1 VTPRGHVSA
10 IMTELEAQT
19 HNVLVIEDDAD
30 VRSAVERV
38 LNGVGYTVESASNGQ
53 SGLELALSHR
63 PELVLVDV
71 GLPDRDGVSVTRELR
86 ERGFRSPILMLTARG
101 AVSDKVSG
109 LEAGA
114 DDYLPKPFDL
124 SELLARVKA
133 LLRRASIAADH
144 TLRAG
149 DIVID
154 PLTRRVHRQGREIEL
169 TQKEYALLE
178 FLVRNA
184 GRPVSRSL
192 IAEQVWKYDVDPA
205 TNVVDVYINYLRKKL
220 GDDKARPLIRTVRGV
235 GYMINGA

>member
-1 VTPRGHVSA
+1 
-10 IMTELEAQT
+10 
-19 HNVLVIEDDAD
+19 
-30 VRSAVERV
+30 VRAAVERV
-38 LNGVGYTVESASNGQ
+38 LANAGYTVQTASDGQ
-53 SGLELALSHR
+53 SGLRLALSVR
-63 PELVLVDV
+63 PEVLLVDV

-86 ERGFRSPILMLTARG
+86 EKGFRSPILMLTARG
-101 AVSDKVSG
+101 TVSDKVSG

-124 SELLARVKA
+124 TELTARVKA

-149 DIVID
+149 DVLID
-154 PLTRRVHRQGREIEL
+154 PLTRHVERGGRSIDL

-184 GRPVSRSL
+184 GQPVSRAI
-192 IAEQVWKYDVDPA
+192 IAEQVWKHEANPS

-220 GDDKARPLIRTVRGV
+220 GDDKSRPLIRTVRGV
-235 GYMINGA
+235 GYMISGA

>member
-1 VTPRGHVSA
+1 
-10 IMTELEAQT
+10 MTDVDART
-19 HNVLVIEDDAD
+19 HSVLLIEDDPD
-30 VRSAVERV
+30 VRAAVERV
-38 LNGVGYTVESASNGQ
+38 LATAGYAVQTASDGQ
-53 SGLELALSHR
+53 SGLRLALSVR
-63 PELVLVDV
+63 PEVLLVDV

-86 ERGFRSPILMLTARG
+86 EKGFRSPILMLTARG
-101 AVSDKVSG
+101 TVSDKVSG

-124 SELLARVKA
+124 TELTARVKA

-149 DIVID
+149 DVMID
-154 PLTRRVHRQGREIEL
+154 PLTRHVERGGRSIDL

-184 GRPVSRSL
+184 GQPVSRAI
-192 IAEQVWKYDVDPA
+192 IAEQVWKHEANPS

-220 GDDKARPLIRTVRGV
+220 GDDKSRPLIRTVRGV
-235 GYMINGA
+235 GYMISGA

>member
-1 VTPRGHVSA
+1 
-10 IMTELEAQT
+10 MQ
-19 HNVLVIEDDAD
+19 NVLLIEDDPD
-30 VRSAVERV
+30 VSSAVERV
-38 LNGVGYTVESASNGQ
+38 LGSAGYSVHSARDGQ
-53 SGLELALSHR
+53 SGLRLALAER

-86 ERGFRSPILMLTARG
+86 EKGFRSPILMLTARG
-101 AVSDKVSG
+101 SVSDKVSG

-124 SELLARVKA
+124 TELIARVKA
-133 LLRRASIAADH
+133 LLRRASLSADH

-149 DIVID
+149 DVVID
-154 PLTRRVHRQGREIEL
+154 PLTRHVERAGRTIEL

-178 FLVRNA
+178 FLVRHA
-184 GRPVSRSL
+184 GQPMSRSK
-192 IAEQVWKYDVDPA
+192 IAEQVWKYEVDPA

-220 GDDKARPLIRTVRGV
+220 GDEKTRPLIRTVRGV

>member
-1 VTPRGHVSA
+1 
-10 IMTELEAQT
+10 MTDVAAGT
-19 HNVLVIEDDAD
+19 HTVLLIEDDPD
-30 VRSAVERV
+30 VRAAVERV
-38 LNGVGYTVESASNGQ
+38 LANAGYTVQTASDGQ
-53 SGLELALSHR
+53 SGLRLALSVR
-63 PELVLVDV
+63 PEVLLVDV

-86 ERGFRSPILMLTARG
+86 EKGFRSPILMLTARG
-101 AVSDKVSG
+101 TVSDKVSG

-124 SELLARVKA
+124 TELTARVKA

-149 DIVID
+149 DVLID
-154 PLTRRVHRQGREIEL
+154 PLTRHVERGGRSIDL

-184 GRPVSRSL
+184 GQPVSRAI
-192 IAEQVWKYDVDPA
+192 IAEQVWKHEANPS

-220 GDDKARPLIRTVRGV
+220 GDDKSRPLIRTVRGV
-235 GYMINGA
+235 GYMISGA

>member
-1 VTPRGHVSA
+1 MADVDARAHT
-10 IMTELEAQT
+10 
-19 HNVLVIEDDAD
+19 VLLIEDDPD

-38 LNGVGYTVESASNGQ
+38 LATAGYVVQTASDGHNG
-53 SGLELALSHR
+53 LRLALSSR
-63 PELVLVDV
+63 PEVVLVDV

-86 ERGFRSPILMLTARG
+86 DKGFRSPILMLTARG
-101 AVSDKVSG
+101 TVSDKVSG

-124 SELLARVKA
+124 TELTARVKA

-149 DIVID
+149 DVMID
-154 PLTRRVHRQGREIEL
+154 PLTRRVERGGRSIEL

-178 FLVRNA
+178 FLVRNV
-184 GRPVSRSL
+184 GQPVSRAI
-192 IAEQVWKYDVDPA
+192 IAAQVWKHDANPS

-220 GDDKARPLIRTVRGV
+220 GDDKSHPLIRTVRGV
-235 GYMINGA
+235 GYMISGA

>member
-1 VTPRGHVSA
+1 
-10 IMTELEAQT
+10 MTDIDSQAHSIL
-19 HNVLVIEDDAD
+19 LIEDDPD

-38 LNGVGYTVESASNGQ
+38 LGTAGYAVQSARDGQ
-53 SGLELALSHR
+53 SGLELALSQR

-86 ERGFRSPILMLTARG
+86 DKGFRSPILMLTARG
-101 AVSDKVSG
+101 TVSDKVSG

-124 SELLARVKA
+124 SELVARVKA

-149 DIVID
+149 DVVID
-154 PLTRRVHRQGREIEL
+154 PLTRRVERGGREIEL

-184 GRPVSRSL
+184 GQPVSRSL
-192 IAEQVWKYDVDPA
+192 IAEQVWKYDVDPS

-220 GDDKARPLIRTVRGV
+220 GDDKAQPLIRTVRGV
-235 GYMINGA
+235 GYMISGA

>member
-1 VTPRGHVSA
+1 MFPAMMDTETPRS
-10 IMTELEAQT
+10 IL
-19 HNVLVIEDDAD
+19 LIEDDSD

-38 LNGVGYTVESASNGQ
+38 LGGAGYLVQSASDGQ
-53 SGLELALSHR
+53 SGLALALSQR

-86 ERGFRSPILMLTARG
+86 EKGFRSPILMLTARG
-101 AVSDKVSG
+101 TVSDKVSG

-124 SELLARVKA
+124 NELIARVKA
-133 LLRRASIAADH
+133 LLRRASMEADH

-149 DIVID
+149 DVTID
-154 PLTRRVHRQGREIEL
+154 PLTRRVERAGRAIDL

-184 GRPVSRSL
+184 GQPVSRSL
-192 IAEQVWKYDVDPA
+192 IAEQVWKYEVDPA

-220 GDDKARPLIRTVRGV
+220 GDDKAQPLIRTVRGV
-235 GYMINGA
+235 GYMISGA

>member
-1 VTPRGHVSA
+1 
-10 IMTELEAQT
+10 MTDIDART
-19 HNVLVIEDDAD
+19 HTVLLIDDDPD
-30 VRSAVERV
+30 VRAAVERV
-38 LNGVGYTVESASNGQ
+38 LATAGYTVQTASDGQNG
-53 SGLELALSHR
+53 LRLAFSWR

-86 ERGFRSPILMLTARG
+86 EKGFRSPILMLTARG
-101 AVSDKVSG
+101 TVSDKVSG

-124 SELLARVKA
+124 TELTARVKA

-149 DIVID
+149 DVMID
-154 PLTRRVHRQGREIEL
+154 PLTRRVERGGRSIEL

-178 FLVRNA
+178 FLMRNA
-184 GRPVSRSL
+184 GQPVSRAI
-192 IAEQVWKYDVDPA
+192 IAEQVWKHDANPS

-220 GDDKARPLIRTVRGV
+220 SDDKSRPLIRTVRGV
-235 GYMINGA
+235 GYMISGA

>member
-1 VTPRGHVSA
+1 MVETEPRV
-10 IMTELEAQT
+10 
-19 HNVLVIEDDAD
+19 HNVLLIEDDPD
-30 VRSAVERV
+30 VSSAVERV
-38 LNGVGYTVESASNGQ
+38 LGSAGYAVQSASDGQ
-53 SGLELALSHR
+53 SGLALALSQH

-86 ERGFRSPILMLTARG
+86 EKGFRSPILMLTARG
-101 AVSDKVSG
+101 SVSDKVSG

-124 SELLARVKA
+124 TELMARVKA
-133 LLRRASIAADH
+133 LLRRASLSADH

-149 DIVID
+149 DVTID
-154 PLTRRVHRQGREIEL
+154 PLTRRVERAGRLIEL

-178 FLVRNA
+178 FLVRHA
-184 GRPVSRSL
+184 GRPMSRSK
-192 IAEQVWKYDVDPA
+192 IAEHVWKYDVDPA

-220 GDDKARPLIRTVRGV
+220 GDEKTQPLIRTVRGV

>member
-1 VTPRGHVSA
+1 
-10 IMTELEAQT
+10 MTDLDTQT
-19 HNVLVIEDDAD
+19 RTILLVEDDPD
-30 VRSAVERV
+30 VQSAVERV
-38 LNGVGYTVESASNGQ
+38 LSGAGYAVQSAPDGA

-63 PELVLVDV
+63 PDLVLVDV

-101 AVSDKVSG
+101 TVSDKVTG

-124 SELLARVKA
+124 SELIARVKA

-149 DIVID
+149 DVTID
-154 PLTRRVHRQGREIEL
+154 PLTRRVERGGRGIDL

-178 FLVRNA
+178 FLVRHA
-184 GRPVSRSL
+184 GQPVSRSL
-192 IAEQVWKYDVDPA
+192 IAEQVWKYEVDPS

-220 GDDKARPLIRTVRGV
+220 GDDKAQPLIRTVRGV
-235 GYMINGA
+235 GYMICGA

>member
-1 VTPRGHVSA
+1 
-10 IMTELEAQT
+10 MTDLDTQT
-19 HNVLVIEDDAD
+19 RTILLVEDDPD

-38 LNGVGYTVESASNGQ
+38 LSSAGYTVQSASDGA
-53 SGLELALSHR
+53 SGLQLALSQR
-63 PELVLVDV
+63 PDLVLVDV
-71 GLPDRDGVSVTRELR
+71 GLPDRDGVSVARELR

-101 AVSDKVSG
+101 TVSDKVSG

-124 SELLARVKA
+124 SELIARVKA

-149 DIVID
+149 DVTID
-154 PLTRRVHRQGREIEL
+154 PLTRRVERGGRGIEL

-178 FLVRNA
+178 FLVRHA
-184 GRPVSRSL
+184 GQPVSRSL
-192 IAEQVWKYDVDPA
+192 IAEQVWKYEVDPS

-220 GDDKARPLIRTVRGV
+220 GDDKTQPLIRTVRGV
-235 GYMINGA
+235 GYMISGA

>member
-1 VTPRGHVSA
+1 
-10 IMTELEAQT
+10 MTDVDT
-19 HNVLVIEDDAD
+19 HARTVLLIEDDPD

-38 LNGVGYTVESASNGQ
+38 LATAGYTVQTASDGQ
-53 SGLELALSHR
+53 SGLRLALSSR
-63 PELVLVDV
+63 PEVLLVDV

-86 ERGFRSPILMLTARG
+86 EKGFRSPILMLTARG
-101 AVSDKVSG
+101 TVSDKVSG

-124 SELLARVKA
+124 TELTARVKA

-149 DIVID
+149 DVMID
-154 PLTRRVHRQGREIEL
+154 PLTRHVERGGRSIDL

-184 GRPVSRSL
+184 GQPVSRAI
-192 IAEQVWKYDVDPA
+192 IAEQVWKHEANPS

-220 GDDKARPLIRTVRGV
+220 GDDKSRPLIRTVRGV
-235 GYMINGA
+235 GYMISGA

>member
-1 VTPRGHVSA
+1 MFP
-10 IMTELEAQT
+10 IMTETASQT
-19 HNVLVIEDDAD
+19 QNILLIEDDAD

-38 LNGVGYTVESASNGQ
+38 LGGAGFAVRSARDGE
-53 SGLELALSHR
+53 SGLRLALAQR

-86 ERGFRSPILMLTARG
+86 EKGFRSPILMLTARG
-101 AVSDKVSG
+101 TVSDKVSG

-124 SELLARVKA
+124 SELIARVKA

-149 DIVID
+149 DVVID
-154 PLTRRVHRQGREIEL
+154 PLTRRVERAGREIEL

-178 FLVRNA
+178 FLARNA

-192 IAEQVWKYDVDPA
+192 IAEHVWKYDVDPA

-220 GDDKARPLIRTVRGV
+220 GDDKTQPLIRTVRGV
-235 GYMINGA
+235 GYMISGA